1 MVNFSTEQLE
11 AAKTIKSG
19 NILVGGVGSG
29 KSRTSLLW
37 WYHYIGGGTVPI
49 NESHR
54 SVRMKTPKDLYI
66 ITTAHK
72 RDTLDWEEELIPFVY
87 DYTKVHVTV
96 DSWNNIKKYEN
107 IKNSC
112 FIFDEQR
119 VVGYGVW
126 SKAFIKIAREG
137 NLWILLSA
145 TPGDTYS
152 DYMPVM
158 IANNLYK
165 NKSDFEWHHIV
176 YRRGIRYPVIER
188 YIDTNILDFYID
200 HLVIKM
206 KVPRHTNRI
215 MQDISVGYDKATY
228 DIIRKKRFDIWN
240 NKPYKNVSGLTAG
253 LRKVVDTDISRSKAV
268 QDILQKHKKAI
279 IFYNYTFELNAL
291 RDLMHRLHF
300 PYSEWNGEKHEP
312 ILNGDSWVY
321 LVQYTAG
328 AEGWNCITTDTII
341 FYSLNYS
348 YKIME
353 QACGRID
360 RMNTKFID
368 LYYFRLVSNAPI
380 DKAIAKSISSKKKFN
395 EKIWLEQQ
403 GITFK
408 ENECPTK
415 TQK

>member
-11 AAKTIKSG
+11 AARTIKSG

-49 NESHR
+49 NESHK

-87 DYTKVHVTV
+87 DHTKVHVTV
-96 DSWNNIKKYEN
+96 DSWHNIKKYEN

-137 NLWILLSA
+137 NSWILLSA

-152 DYMPVM
+152 DYMSVM

-176 YRRGIRYPVIER
+176 YRRAIRYPVIER

-200 HLVIKM
+200 HLVITM

-215 MQDISVGYDKATY
+215 TCDIPVDYDKATY

-240 NKPYKNVSGLTAG
+240 NKPYKNVSGLMAG
-253 LRKVVDTDISRSKAV
+253 LRKVVDTDKSRTEAIAT
-268 QDILQKHKKAI
+268 ILKQHNKVI

-291 RDLMHRLHF
+291 RDLMRRLHF

-312 ILNGDSWVY
+312 ILDGDKWVY

-328 AEGWNCITTDTII
+328 AEGWNCITTDTVI

-360 RMNTKFID
+360 RMNTTFID
-368 LYYFRLVSNAPI
+368 LYYFRLVSKAPI
-380 DKAIAKSISSKKKFN
+380 DRAIAKSISGKKKFN
-395 EKIWLEQQ
+395 EKLWLEKQ

-408 ENECPTK
+408 EK
-415 TQK
+415 

>member
-1 MVNFSTEQLE
+1 MVNFSTEQLK
-11 AAKTIKSG
+11 AARTIKSG

-49 NESHR
+49 NESHK
-54 SVRMKTPKDLYI
+54 SVCMKTPKDLYI
-66 ITTAHK
+66 ITTVRK

-87 DYTKVHVTV
+87 DHTKVHVTV

-137 NLWILLSA
+137 NSWILLSA

-152 DYMPVM
+152 DYMSVM

-176 YRRGIRYPVIER
+176 YRRAIRYPVIER

-200 HLVIKM
+200 HLVITM

-215 MQDISVGYDKATY
+215 TCDIPVDYDKATY

-240 NKPYKNVSGLTAG
+240 NKPYKNVSGLMAG
-253 LRKVVDTDISRSKAV
+253 LRKVVDTDTSRTEAIAT
-268 QDILQKHKKAI
+268 ILKQHNKVI

-291 RDLMHRLHF
+291 RDLMRRLRF

-312 ILNGDSWVY
+312 ILDGDKWVY

-328 AEGWNCITTDTII
+328 AEGWNCITTDTVI

-360 RMNTKFID
+360 RMNTTFID
-368 LYYFRLVSNAPI
+368 LYYFRLVSKAPI
-380 DKAIAKSISSKKKFN
+380 DRAIAKSISGKKKFN
-395 EKIWLEQQ
+395 EKLWLRKQD
-403 GITFK
+403 ITFK
-408 ENECPTK
+408 EK
-415 TQK
+415 

>member
-1 MVNFSTEQLE
+1 MVNFSTEQLK
-11 AAKTIKSG
+11 AARTIKSG

-37 WYHYIGGGTVPI
+37 WYHYISGGTVPI
-49 NESHR
+49 NESHK
-54 SVRMKTPKDLYI
+54 SVCMKTPKDLYI
-66 ITTAHK
+66 ITTVRK

-87 DYTKVHVTV
+87 DHTKVHVTV

-137 NLWILLSA
+137 NSWILLSA

-152 DYMPVM
+152 DYMSVM

-176 YRRGIRYPVIER
+176 YRRAIRYPVIER

-200 HLVIKM
+200 HLVITM

-215 MQDISVGYDKATY
+215 TCDIPVDYDKATY

-240 NKPYKNVSGLTAG
+240 NKPYKNVSGLMAG
-253 LRKVVDTDISRSKAV
+253 LRKVVDTDKSRTEAIAT
-268 QDILQKHKKAI
+268 ILKQHNKVI

-291 RDLMHRLHF
+291 RDLMRRLRF

-312 ILNGDSWVY
+312 ILDGDKWVY

-328 AEGWNCITTDTII
+328 AEGWNCITTDTVI

-360 RMNTKFID
+360 RMNTTFID
-368 LYYFRLVSNAPI
+368 LYYFRLVSKAPI
-380 DKAIAKSISSKKKFN
+380 DRAIAKSISGKKKFN
-395 EKIWLEQQ
+395 EKLWLRKQ

-408 ENECPTK
+408 EK
-415 TQK
+415 

>member
-1 MVNFSTEQLE
+1 MVNFSTEQLK
-11 AAKTIKSG
+11 AARTIKSG

-49 NESHR
+49 NESHK
-54 SVRMKTPKDLYI
+54 SVCMKTPKDLYI
-66 ITTAHK
+66 ITTVRK

-87 DYTKVHVTV
+87 DHTKVHVTV

-137 NLWILLSA
+137 NSWILLSA

-152 DYMPVM
+152 DYMSVM

-176 YRRGIRYPVIER
+176 YRRAIRYPVIER

-200 HLVIKM
+200 HLVITM

-215 MQDISVGYDKATY
+215 TCDIPVDYDKATY

-240 NKPYKNVSGLTAG
+240 NKPYKNV
-253 LRKVVDTDISRSKAV
+253 
-268 QDILQKHKKAI
+268 
-279 IFYNYTFELNAL
+279 F
-291 RDLMHRLHF
+291 
-300 PYSEWNGEKHEP
+300 
-312 ILNGDSWVY
+312 
-321 LVQYTAG
+321 
-328 AEGWNCITTDTII
+328 
-341 FYSLNYS
+341 
-348 YKIME
+348 
-353 QACGRID
+353 
-360 RMNTKFID
+360 
-368 LYYFRLVSNAPI
+368 
-380 DKAIAKSISSKKKFN
+380 
-395 EKIWLEQQ
+395 
-403 GITFK
+403 
-408 ENECPTK
+408 
-415 TQK
+415 

>member
-1 MVNFSTEQLE
+1 MVNFSTEQLK
-11 AAKTIKSG
+11 AARTIKSG

-49 NESHR
+49 NESHK
-54 SVRMKTPKDLYI
+54 SVCMKTPKDLYI
-66 ITTAHK
+66 ITTVRK

-87 DYTKVHVTV
+87 DHTKVHVTV

-137 NLWILLSA
+137 NSWILLSA

-152 DYMPVM
+152 DYMSVM

-176 YRRGIRYPVIER
+176 YRRAIRYPVIER

-200 HLVIKM
+200 HLVITM

-215 MQDISVGYDKATY
+215 TCDIPVDYDKATY

-240 NKPYKNVSGLTAG
+240 NKPYKNVSGLMAG
-253 LRKVVDTDISRSKAV
+253 LRKVVDTDKSRTETIAT
-268 QDILQKHKKAI
+268 ILKQHNKVI

-291 RDLMHRLHF
+291 RDLMRRLRF

-312 ILNGDSWVY
+312 ILDGDKWVY

-328 AEGWNCITTDTII
+328 AEGWNCITTDTVI

-353 QACGRID
+353 QAYGRID
-360 RMNTKFID
+360 RMNTTFID
-368 LYYFRLVSNAPI
+368 LYYFRLVSKAPI
-380 DKAIAKSISSKKKFN
+380 DRAIAKSISGKKKFN
-395 EKIWLEQQ
+395 EKLWLRKQ

-408 ENECPTK
+408 EK
-415 TQK
+415 